1 MVANISPNLIQN
13 IFKNRESTGG
23 YVKNVL
29 AATQYLDYQCRKN
42 EYDIIQLLN
51 DVQFQV
57 EKIVRMAVTMG
68 GSTASNMVVNIGERK
83 EINLI

>member
-29 AATQYLDYQCRKN
+29 AATQYLDR
-42 EYDIIQLLN
+42 
-51 DVQFQV
+51 
-57 EKIVRMAVTMG
+57 
-68 GSTASNMVVNIGERK
+68 
-83 EINLI
+83 